1 MIEKMNSSNHLKI
14 VIDAGVKAVSSSFT
28 KLSQLSAADKFYWHF
43 IALCCAHVQPG
54 VENLAKLKSY
64 VFATEKLSKI
74 FCDYWNTR
82 KVEKTPVIHAVP
94 QEINR
99 ISNSDVKDYFKWI
112 MKMQNIIAHWQLK
125 IFDDEFNY
133 DDIIAYYGN
142 LPSIAAFAGAVY
154 TNHLVFSDA
163 DIIKLRD
170 NYSKVYANLCSLLV
184 KSNKE
189 YGW

>member
-1 MIEKMNSSNHLKI
+1 MIEKLNSSNQLKP

-28 KLSQLSAADKFYWHF
+28 KLSQLSEADKFYWHF
-43 IALCCAHVQPG
+43 IASCCAHVQPS
-54 VENLAKLKSY
+54 VENLTKLKNY

-74 FCDYWNTR
+74 FCEYCAIR
-82 KVEKTPVIHAVP
+82 KVVKIPVIHQVP

-112 MKMQNIIAHWQLK
+112 IKMQNIIAHWHLK
-125 IFDDEFNY
+125 FLDEEFNY
-133 DDIIAYYGN
+133 DDIFAYLGN
-142 LPSIAAFAGAVY
+142 LRSITAFATAVY
-154 TNHLVFSDA
+154 TDHLVCTEA
-163 DIIKLRD
+163 YIIKLRD

-189 YGW
+189 NEW